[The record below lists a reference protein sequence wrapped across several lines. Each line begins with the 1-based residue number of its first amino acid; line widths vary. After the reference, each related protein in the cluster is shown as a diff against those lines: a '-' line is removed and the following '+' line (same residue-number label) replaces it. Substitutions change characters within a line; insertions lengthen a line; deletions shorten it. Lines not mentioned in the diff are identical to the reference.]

1 MLKGGASPLGTIP
14 LCSTSGD
21 WAPEH
26 CGSLPVTGTD
36 SCSLERHGGTWSL
49 QKLPQVGHNWRPE
62 VPSSHQRASQL
73 SE

>member
-26 CGSLPVTGTD
+26 CGSLPITGTD

-49 QKLPQVGHNWRPE
+49 QKLPRWDITGGRRCPLLTRGPAN
-62 VPSSHQRASQL
+62 
-73 SE
+73 